1 MMFTFY
7 IRMMIE
13 NYLLYSLTSLYE
25 IHQYDTSTK
34 SRHTSLIISILIGSS
49 LLMFLIFNLTLWAMS
64 KNPYTFHGKYYFS
77 ELFDGIK
84 LNYCKRMYMSMF
96 IARRLAFVCIV
107 IFFNDRIY
115 RLKLLLFS
123 LIQLTYLSL
132 VISMRFH
139 ERWDH
144 NLNEVINEV

>member
-49 LLMFLIFNLTLWAMS
+49 LLMFLIFNLTLWEMS
-64 KNPYTFHGKYYFS
+64 KNPYTFKGKYYFS
-77 ELFDGIK
+77 ELFDGIQ

-96 IARRLAFVCIV
+96 IARRLAFVFIV
-107 IFFNDRIY
+107 IFMDDKIY
-115 RLKLLLFS
+115 RLRLLLFS
-123 LIQLTYLSL
+123 LIQLTYLAL

-144 NLNEVINEV
+144 NLNETINEV